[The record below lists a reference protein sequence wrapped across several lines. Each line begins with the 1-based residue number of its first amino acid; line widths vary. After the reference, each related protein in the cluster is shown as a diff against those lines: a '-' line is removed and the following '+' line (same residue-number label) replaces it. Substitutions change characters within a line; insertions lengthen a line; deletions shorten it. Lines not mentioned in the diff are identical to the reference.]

1 MEKEVK
7 VLGLIR
13 SVLAMG
19 AMGPQVGVGGAE
31 DAIYT
36 HTTYIRDV
44 AVAFVRDEPGRW
56 HLYFSEACGACGD
69 GKIYRIED
77 DGTVSLFFEVPLEEV
92 GGFWA
97 GDFAF
102 NPFNSLVLYLSS
114 GNKVPAHIYRV
125 SESGIERIYTDT
137 SGSIAGFVFISSDT
151 LCYANWR
158 GEIYRV
164 DLTEGSRKLVYTDPQ
179 RGWLSDVS
187 P

>member
-13 SVLAMG
+13 RSILILIALAMG

-36 HTTYIRDV
+36 HTTYIRD
-44 AVAFVRDEPGRW
+44 VAFVRDEPGRW

-69 GKIYRIED
+69 GKIYRIEAD
-77 DGTVSLFFEVPLEEV
+77 
-92 GGFWA
+92 GFWA

-137 SGSIAGFVFISSDT
+137 SGSIAGFVFASSDT
-151 LCYANWR
+151 LYYANWR
-158 GEIYRV
+158 GEIYRLN
-164 DLTEGSRKLVYTDPQ
+164 LTEGSRELVYSDPQ

>member
-44 AVAFVRDEPGRW
+44 AFVRDEPGRW
-56 HLYFSEACGACGD
+56 HLRFSEACGAYGD

-125 SESGIERIYTDT
+125 SESGMKGSTPIRAARSRASSSYPLIPSATPTGGGRSTGWT
-137 SGSIAGFVFISSDT
+137 SPRGAGSWSTQIPSGVGYPT
-151 LCYANWR
+151 
-158 GEIYRV
+158 
-164 DLTEGSRKLVYTDPQ
+164 
-179 RGWLSDVS
+179 
-187 P
+187 